1 MREPTDNRSN
11 RDKMVPRGQLRS
23 SYEHETNETTSSYE
37 TMFFSYDLGLIA
49 ATNTRPHCGAFR
61 PTPATDWQQVQV
73 HLVSSQLRTA
83 NKSKCAWSQLSYGNG
98 NKCAAV
104 GPIRQ
109 PGGGPPL
116 MDRLPLLHRL
126 KRRNQRRLPLIPL
139 HLD

>member
-11 RDKMVPRGQLRS
+11 RDKMRPHGQLRS

-37 TMFFSYDLGLIA
+37 KMFFSYARGLIA
-49 ATNTRPHCGAFR
+49 ATNTRPHFGALH
-61 PTPATDWQQVQV
+61 PAPATDCQQLQV

-116 MDRLPLLHRL
+116 MDRRPLLHRL